1 MGTTTETT
9 YRVFFS
15 DSNGAVDIVADKLVV
30 TDKTRITLY
39 RKDKLVAKLVNYS
52 AVVAIG

>member
-1 MGTTTETT
+1 MGPTAETT

-15 DSNGAVDIVADKLVV
+15 DGNGAVDIVADKLVV

-39 RKDKLVAKLVNYS
+39 RKDKLVAKLIEYT
-52 AVVAIG
+52 AVVAIS